1 MVDWLDQNIYISVQ
15 ELQEKER
22 KHSDVIDELRGQYN
36 SSRISSGAGTQ
47 NIKFDNIP

>member
-1 MVDWLDQNIYISVQ
+1 MVEWRELEIYILVQ

-36 SSRISSGAGTQ
+36 RSRISSGEK
-47 NIKFDNIP
+47 IFIFVILK